1 MNRQKEPQVSE
12 TADPRPQLH
21 AALDQASRVIAGV
34 KPDQLGN
41 PTPCDEFDVR
51 ALAGHL
57 VGVARRV
64 AGVGRGEPQNGEV
77 DVSGLTGDGFTKAFD
92 DARHQALG
100 GWADGAVLAR
110 EVALPFATLPGAM
123 VAGVYTL
130 ELTAHTWDLA
140 SATGQLEGLDPA
152 LADAALTVASA
163 VLPPEPRGG
172 EIPFAAV
179 VDVPADAP
187 PYDRLAGYLGRRPA

>member
-1 MNRQKEPQVSE
+1 MSE

-21 AALDQASRVIAGV
+21 AALDQASRVVAGV
-34 KPDQLGN
+34 RPDQLGN
-41 PTPCDEFDVR
+41 RTPCEEFDVR
-51 ALAGHL
+51 VLALHL

-64 AGVGRGEPQNGEV
+64 AAVGRGEPQTGEI
-77 DVSGLTGDGFTKAFD
+77 DVSGVTEEGFTKAFD
-92 DARHQALG
+92 DARHQAFG
-100 GWADGAVLAR
+100 SWADDTILAR
-110 EVALPFATLPGAM
+110 EVTLPFATLPGAM

-130 ELTAHTWDLA
+130 ELTAHSWDLA
-140 SATGQLEGLDPA
+140 SATGQLEGLDPG
-152 LADAALTVASA
+152 LAEVALTVASA